1 MLNTDAKTY
10 QEGLV
15 LLVYRVGIK
24 IKLGDEIRRFFVEL
38 TCMLL
43 IVYFL
48 LKYKVY
54 KLNSM

>member
-24 IKLGDEIRRFFVEL
+24 IKLGVEIRRFFVEL